1 MADLP
6 VGCGQEWTLRSSLT
20 MPDEEEDLD
29 ELDDEEEELD
39 NEEEVPEKLPF
50 GWEDLIF
57 GALAIFLIVGVWRSC
72 G

>member
-1 MADLP
+1 
-6 VGCGQEWTLRSSLT
+6 